1 MGQTILCEVIA
12 AWEETGIQP
21 DFTQYGFANVFSAL
35 KAAQD
40 RMFELGTSCNR
51 LREKLDSQQSAQ
63 QSVQP
68 TAFGAGGRGQNS
80 LQSSFIADESSA
92 KHGGG

>member
-1 MGQTILCEVIA
+1 MSELDKFMAEIKAYDYKWFCEIGGQE
-12 AWEETGIQP
+12 
-21 DFTQYGFANVFSAL
+21 AL
-35 KAAQD
+35 A
-40 RMFELGTSCNR
+40 EIGR
-51 LREKLDSQQSAQ
+51 LREQAHAQ

-92 KHGGG
+92 KNGGG

>member
-12 AWEETGIQP
+12 AWEETGEQP
-21 DFTQYGFANVFSAL
+21 DFTQYGFASVLAAL
-35 KAAQD
+35 KEAQD

-63 QSVQP
+63 QGVQ
-68 TAFGAGGRGQNS
+68 ADGANGAVKNVGHCPECGQE
-80 LQSSFIADESSA
+80 LRD
-92 KHGGG
+92 